1 MAPTPPPEPSLS
13 NIALSLVR
21 PPTLVM
27 GIQYG
32 LGWGHDNNQWT
43 RIACLYDSIRPPR
56 ARPAS
61 IPIARYPRLLHFF
74 KATILLSY
82 IPHIQTTLKPSDS
95 LYHSFFYL
103 IPTLHLT
110 SSESSVIHLSILVTP
125 HILPHPFHEYCHF
138 LTLKQL
144 FTFSAT
150 TTHALLTI
158 TDPSTHR
165 LRRAGRGRV
174 VTGDAVHQERESTW
188 AGCHTQG
195 QTGDLGAGYSKILGL
210 GNTEDLETEDG
221 WLVNFRIVHNIH
233 ITFESKYYQFKAKI
247 PTNKLDDS
255 PYPWQDKRPSSGC
268 EQQFGM
274 PLLVD

>member
-95 LYHSFFYL
+95 LYHSFFISYQL
-103 IPTLHLT
+103 CTLLPLSLQ
-110 SSESSVIHLSILVTP
+110 SSIYPSWSHHTYSHTLFSDIVISQLWHNNLHSQLPRHMVCSVS
-125 HILPHPFHEYCHF
+125 CMA
-138 LTLKQL
+138 KK
-144 FTFSAT
+144 
-150 TTHALLTI
+150 
-158 TDPSTHR
+158 
-165 LRRAGRGRV
+165 
-174 VTGDAVHQERESTW
+174 
-188 AGCHTQG
+188 G
-195 QTGDLGAGYSKILGL
+195 Q
-210 GNTEDLETEDG
+210 
-221 WLVNFRIVHNIH
+221 
-233 ITFESKYYQFKAKI
+233 Q
-247 PTNKLDDS
+247 
-255 PYPWQDKRPSSGC
+255 
-268 EQQFGM
+268 
-274 PLLVD
+274 